1 MTALCSQPETTALPP
16 GDTRLP
22 NAIFS
27 PCVAFMVKTTSSGP
41 GALKSSAASRRHFQ
55 AVSAARRA
63 GGCPPLPGLASVPTA
78 RAAASATPRGFCREG
93 RGRSRGKS
101 RRHLRIA
108 PAGPRRGTA
117 SRAVSRRGRARPA
130 RARSRLSSTVRQW
143 PQAVRAQALRRAGD
157 GRGYTRALK
166 RVIRPLRI
174 GQRAAHNKTALHI

>member
-22 NAIFS
+22 SAILS

-78 RAAASATPRGFCREG
+78 RAAASATPRGFCREVAAQ
-93 RGRSRGKS
+93 SR
-101 RRHLRIA
+101 
-108 PAGPRRGTA
+108 
-117 SRAVSRRGRARPA
+117 
-130 RARSRLSSTVRQW
+130 
-143 PQAVRAQALRRAGD
+143 
-157 GRGYTRALK
+157 
-166 RVIRPLRI
+166 
-174 GQRAAHNKTALHI
+174 